1 MKSSLPP
8 YRIGLETEYWIRKT
22 VIASQ
27 EAIAVFFCPKTER
40 GLQMKRPGAIW
51 QMGYSKK
58 IADCMD
64 RKRCLARETQDIVY
78 DAQTIYLMRL
88 PQFQN

>member
-22 VIASQ
+22 AIASQ

-40 GLQMKRPGAIW
+40 GLQVKGLGAIW

-64 RKRCLARETQDIVY
+64 RKR
-78 DAQTIYLMRL
+78 YLL
-88 PQFQN
+88 GSTSVPAN